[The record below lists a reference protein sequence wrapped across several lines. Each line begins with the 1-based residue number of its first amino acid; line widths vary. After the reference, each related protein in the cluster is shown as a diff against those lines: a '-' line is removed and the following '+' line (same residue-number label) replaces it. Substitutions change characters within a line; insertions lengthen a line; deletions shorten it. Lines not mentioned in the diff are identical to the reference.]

1 MKNNR
6 RKKIL
11 YILTAVIV
19 ISAAVW
25 GYFYY
30 RTRDERLLRALISEL
45 ETMVSR
51 RPGKSNALSLLDA
64 ATPERVFASK
74 VKIVSDVPK
83 MERDFTLKELSQMMV
98 TMKKS
103 CRSAALDIEISSI
116 NIQPETAIIYGS
128 GMFSGESS
136 QNNTFRE
143 VRDLTLECK
152 KFDGKWKINTVKVDP
167 VIKR

>member
-1 MKNNR
+1 MKNI

-11 YILTAVIV
+11 SALTAAVLIT
-19 ISAAVW
+19 AAVW
-25 GYFYY
+25 GYFYF
-30 RTRDERLLRALISEL
+30 RNRDERMLRAMVAEF
-45 ETMVSR
+45 EVMVSK

-64 ATPERVFASK
+64 ATPERVFAPK
-74 VKIVSDVPK
+74 VKVVSDFPK

-103 CRSAALDIEISSI
+103 CRSAELEIEIDSI
-116 NIQPETAIIYGS
+116 NIQNDTALISGN

-136 QNNTFRE
+136 RNMTFRE
-143 VRDLTLECK
+143 VRDTTLECNK
-152 KFDGKWKINTVKVDP
+152 IDGKWKINTIRANA